1 MKLDTGLL
9 ERADENGYQID
20 HQAVDQRNEYA
31 LNAAAGY
38 PERNYLVS
46 ITQYQSEKLMGGDEC
61 CHDGRDEGS
70 ESYVPDPCGGL
81 PCCDEYA
88 YQEQGQD
95 THVSGSS
102 VDEEVH
108 YGMPCRDIDLNG
120 LLCDSMSQRVDG
132 LNDYSCVHGYLR

>member
-1 MKLDTGLL
+1 MHEYHELLHQITNNGLYPWSTMKLDTRLL
-9 ERADENGYQID
+9 ESADENGYQID

-46 ITQYQSEKLMGGDEC
+46 ITQDQSEKLMGGYEC

-88 YQEQGQD
+88 D
-95 THVSGSS
+95 
-102 VDEEVH
+102 
-108 YGMPCRDIDLNG
+108 
-120 LLCDSMSQRVDG
+120 
-132 LNDYSCVHGYLR
+132 